1 MICHTCNLNSMQP
14 AYDFNKKIKELNLS
28 NQKCGKEVLSI
39 SRVDNNIIITYAD
52 CTYSV
57 VSADKVD
64 KSVIE
69 TSDLAKRIDSLEE
82 KLKDL
87 TIKSKDRITVHSL
100 GSIHKFDGLDFEE
113 VTGE

>member
-1 MICHTCNLNSMQP
+1 MTCKTCNLNSVQP
-14 AYDFNKKIKELNLS
+14 AYDFNKKIKELTLS

-39 SRVDNNIIITYAD
+39 SRVDDNIIITYAD

-69 TSDLAKRIDSLEE
+69 TSDLAKRINSLEE

-87 TIKSKDRITVHSL
+87 TIKAEDRITVYSL
-100 GSIHKFDGLDFEE
+100 GSVHKFDGLDFERS
-113 VTGE
+113 TGE

>member
-1 MICHTCNLNSMQP
+1 MTCHTCNLNSMQP
-14 AYDFNKKIKELNLS
+14 AYDFNKKIKELTLS

-39 SRVDNNIIITYAD
+39 SRVDDNIVITYAD

-69 TSDLAKRIDSLEE
+69 NSNVVKRLTALEE

-87 TIKSKDRITVHSL
+87 NVKADERITVVSL
-100 GSIHKFDGLDFEE
+100 SNLHKFDGLDFE
-113 VTGE
+113 